1 MHHKPA
7 QSYLLLFPPSFCT
20 RRHPCPEISGPLY
33 PEFKTDLSA
42 CRRHSDSC
50 VCGAI
55 FKVQE
60 TAITLFEIA
69 AIAFILF
76 LIFSVTGSV
85 GTKGGKT
92 TAFWPSGYATPYSW
106 PLWTNRPAWMPPEI
120 HFMVNRI
127 MTILPTRRSPKY
139 GNTGVVSPGRMCAR
153 TINSL
158 WSGTFCLPPGS
169 GIRETGIRA
178 KLGGTRGIT
187 RSCPLPEKYFFYG
200 IDRRGAP
207 CSVPYLS
214 CRRRISSRMFNVSGN
229 RMSVIRRR
237 VQRHA
242 QSLRAQQTVPPLI
255 AFKISIDF

>member
-20 RRHPCPEISGPLY
+20 RRHSCPKISGPLY

-50 VCGAI
+50 VRGAI

-76 LIFSVTGSV
+76 LIFSGTGSV
-85 GTKGGKT
+85 GTKGGRT

-106 PLWTNRPAWMPPEI
+106 PWWTNRPARIPPPEI
-120 HFMVNRI
+120 HFMVNRT
-127 MTILPTRRSPKY
+127 MTMQPTGRSPKY
-139 GNTGVVSPGRMCAR
+139 GKTGAFSPCRMCAR

-158 WSGTFCLPPGS
+158 RSGTFCLPPGS

-178 KLGGTRGIT
+178 KPGGTSGIT
-187 RSCPLPEKYFFYG
+187 RSCPLTEKYFF
-200 IDRRGAP
+200 
-207 CSVPYLS
+207 
-214 CRRRISSRMFNVSGN
+214 F
-229 RMSVIRRR
+229 
-237 VQRHA
+237 
-242 QSLRAQQTVPPLI
+242 TTLI
-255 AFKISIDF
+255 AAVLHVVFHIFHVGGAFSTMRNHFEHNKLSRL